1 MRISYLDWTA
11 LIILNKTL
19 LYACNILDIIAWLLA
34 YTQNILEYCFLV
46 LLLFKLRAS
55 SSGRNPKKSCSF
67 SAVPPERESI
77 EVIFLSAHR
86 PTPNSTEQ
94 STSTRVPI
102 FLEIFLLRGYRRLKG
117 VYVCL
122 F

>member
-19 LYACNILDIIAWLLA
+19 HACNILDIIAWLLA

-77 EVIFLSAHR
+77 EVIFYQRTGRH
-86 PTPNSTEQ
+86 PTLQ
-94 STSTRVPI
+94 SRVHLHV
-102 FLEIFLLRGYRRLKG
+102 FLYFSKFFSFEAI
-117 VYVCL
+117 
-122 F
+122 